1 MIQFPLTSS
10 AVSRPVGC
18 GSFDCVVPDGYG
30 LSLLGAQ
37 LAAVAGVFWP
47 GEPRWRLPR
56 VVAVGAAALLVGG
69 NVLAAAGALGLGRSL
84 RPLPHLPPGATL
96 RTDGAYGVVRHPI
109 YAGLLLASMGGA
121 VLRARPEP
129 LVALAVLAAVL
140 HLKAGYEERL
150 LREQFGAAYDEY
162 AQRVPRMV
170 PGIRTAA
177 RRRVRRRL
185 PVGAGARSHT

>member
-1 MIQFPLTSS
+1 
-10 AVSRPVGC
+10 
-18 GSFDCVVPDGYG
+18 VVPDGYG

-84 RPLPHLPPGATL
+84 RPLPHVPSGATL

-109 YAGLLLASMGGA
+109 YAGLLSASTGAA

-129 LVALAVLAAVL
+129 LAALAVLAAVL

-150 LREQFGAAYDEY
+150 LRVRFGAAYDEY

-170 PGIRTAA
+170 PRIRTAA
-177 RRRVRRRL
+177 RRRVRWRL
-185 PVGAGARSHT
+185 PGQDVRSRAAPSGRVGGVL

>member
-1 MIQFPLTSS
+1 L

-30 LSLLGAQ
+30 FSLLGAQ

-84 RPLPHLPPGATL
+84 RPLPHLPSGATL
-96 RTDGAYGVVRHPI
+96 RTDGAFGVVQHPI
-109 YAGLLLASMGGA
+109 YAGLLLASTGAA

-129 LVALAVLAAVL
+129 LAALAVLAAVL

-150 LREQFGAAYDEY
+150 LRVRFGAAYDEY

-170 PGIRTAA
+170 LGIRTTA

-185 PVGAGARSHT
+185 SVGAGARGHT

>member
-1 MIQFPLTSS
+1 M
-10 AVSRPVGC
+10 
-18 GSFDCVVPDGYG
+18 VPDGYG

-47 GEPRWRLPR
+47 GEPRWRLSR
-56 VVAVGAAALLVGG
+56 GVAVGAAALLGGG

-84 RPLPHLPPGATL
+84 RPLPHPPSGATL

-109 YAGLLLASMGGA
+109 YAGLLLASTGA
-121 VLRARPEP
+121 AVQRARPEP
-129 LVALAVLAAVL
+129 LAALAVLAAVL

-150 LREQFGAAYDEY
+150 LLVRFGAAYDEY

-170 PGIRTAA
+170 PGINAAA
-177 RRRVRRRL
+177 RQRVRRRL
-185 PVGAGARSHT
+185 PVGGARGHT

>member
-1 MIQFPLTSS
+1 
-10 AVSRPVGC
+10 VSRPVGC

-56 VVAVGAAALLVGG
+56 VVAVGAATLLVGG

-84 RPLPHLPPGATL
+84 RPLPHLPSGATL

-109 YAGLLLASMGGA
+109 YAGVLLASMGGA
-121 VLRARPEP
+121 VLRARPGP

-162 AQRVPRMV
+162 AQRVSRMV